1 MRRRLI
7 GLTVIAVSLCLVL
20 LRQFFVGDERIAHLA
35 LLITLGVTALMILWA
50 ILDGARKR
58 IGKATPVAEALIWE
72 LPVVGATSRTVES
85 SAEAP
90 ASSGLLAAFHFN
102 CLCSKLIVGFL
113 AISLFIAVA
122 AATFTYSYFHHAVER
137 AAKARAAITATT
149 VNFLVLRHVDRQKYK
164 ELRGELAEATSRPS
178 VAYAYVEDG
187 EGKLLAYAPNDLP
200 SHLTRRQ
207 RLDARLMT
215 GEQSVNYRDENIY
228 EYAERSRLNKRFVV
242 HVGIWQDSV
251 LVDVSSVLGP
261 ILLAIIVLVLG
272 VAVIFTFLLL
282 DLHRPLLRLVQQS
295 TRISKGDFSVNLAN
309 QRDDEL
315 GDLARSFERMRSSL
329 RAVLARIG
337 TESREAPSDRQRQSF

>member
-20 LRQFFVGDERIAHLA
+20 LQQFFVGDERIAHFA
-35 LLITLGVTALMILWA
+35 LPITLGVTALMILWTFLA
-50 ILDGARKR
+50 GARKR
-58 IGKATPVAEALIWE
+58 VRQAAPVAEGPIWE
-72 LPVVGATSRTVES
+72 LPLISDTSRTVD
-85 SAEAP
+85 
-90 ASSGLLAAFHFN
+90 LAANAPKLSASLAVFNFN
-102 CLCSKLIVGFL
+102 CLCSKLILGFL

-122 AATFTYSYFHHAVER
+122 AVTFTNSYFHPAVER
-137 AAKARAAITATT
+137 GAKARAAITATT
-149 VNFLVLRHVDRQKYK
+149 VKFLVLRHVDRQKYK
-164 ELRGELAEATSRPS
+164 ELRGELVEATSRPA

-187 EGKLLAYAPNDLP
+187 EGKLLAYAPQGLP

-207 RLDARLMT
+207 RLGSGLMT
-215 GEQSVNYRDENIY
+215 GEQSVNYRDENVY
-228 EYAERSRLNKRFVV
+228 DYAERSGLNKRFVV

-251 LVDVSSVLGP
+251 IVETWSVLGP
-261 ILLAIIVLVLG
+261 ILLAIIVLVLS
-272 VAVIFTFLLL
+272 VAVIFTFLLR
-282 DLHRPLLRLVQQS
+282 DLHRPLLRLVQQA

-337 TESREAPSDRQRQSF
+337 TESRGAPSDRQRQSF

>member
-20 LRQFFVGDERIAHLA
+20 LQQFFVGDERIAHFA
-35 LLITLGVTALMILWA
+35 LPITLGVTALMILWT

-58 IGKATPVAEALIWE
+58 IGKATPVAEAPIWE

-90 ASSGLLAAFHFN
+90 ASSGSLAAFHFN

-137 AAKARAAITATT
+137 AATARAAITATT

-164 ELRGELAEATSRPS
+164 ELRGELAEATSRPA

-187 EGKLLAYAPNDLP
+187 EGKLLAYAPQGLP

-207 RLDARLMT
+207 RLGAGLMT
-215 GEQSVNYRDENIY
+215 GEQAVTYRDENVY
-228 EYAERSRLNKRFVV
+228 DYAERSRLNKRFVV
-242 HVGIWQDSV
+242 HVGIWQNSV
-251 LVDVSSVLGP
+251 IVETWSVLGP

-272 VAVIFTFLLL
+272 VAVLFTFLLR
-282 DLHRPLLRLVQQS
+282 DLHRPLLRLVQQA

-337 TESREAPSDRQRQSF
+337 AESREAPSDRQRQSF